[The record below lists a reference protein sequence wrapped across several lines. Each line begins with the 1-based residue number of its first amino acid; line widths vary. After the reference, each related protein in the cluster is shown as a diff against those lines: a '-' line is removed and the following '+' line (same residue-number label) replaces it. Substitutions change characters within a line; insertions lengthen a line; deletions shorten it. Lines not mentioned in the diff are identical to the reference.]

1 MTMEP
6 FKIIIVDDHILFRDG
21 LRYVIEK
28 LPAYKV
34 IGEAGNGK
42 QFLEMIEQ
50 DKPDVVLMD
59 ISMPVMNGIEATENA
74 IKKYPDLKIIALSM
88 YGDQEYYYKMIN
100 AGVKGFVLKQSG
112 KNELENAIFEVLHG
126 GNYFSHELL
135 CKIITNFNN
144 KQVTTSD
151 NNVIKLTDRE
161 SEILQ
166 LVCNGLSN
174 AEIAERLFLSQK
186 TVEGHKTKLLQK
198 TSTKNSAGLIMFAIK
213 SGLVSV

>member
-1 MTMEP
+1 MMEP

-21 LRYVIEK
+21 LKYVIEK

-34 IGEAGNGK
+34 IGEADNGK
-42 QFLEMIEQ
+42 QFLEMIEH
-50 DKPDVVLMD
+50 DKPDIVLMD
-59 ISMPVMNGIEATENA
+59 ISMPVMNGIDATEKA
-74 IKKYPDLKIIALSM
+74 IEKYPDIKIIALSM
-88 YGDQEYYYKMIN
+88 YGDQEYYFKMIN

-112 KNELENAIFEVLHG
+112 KNELENAIYEVLNG
-126 GNYFSHELL
+126 GNYFSQELL

-144 KQVTTSD
+144 SLVTTSD
-151 NNVIKLTDRE
+151 NNIIKLTSRE

-174 AEIAERLFLSQK
+174 AEIAEKLFLSLK

-198 TSTKNSAGLIMFAIK
+198 TNSKNTAGLIMFAIK
-213 SGLVSV
+213 SGLVTV